1 MAQRLVRRVCDS
13 CRDTTFLSREQL
25 VALGLPVSDEGTPP
39 ELPVAFGKGCPD
51 CRHTGLRGRTAVF
64 EILPISPS
72 IRSQIIDGVPAND
85 IMRTARHEGMTTL
98 RENALKKLA
107 QGETSFEEVLRVT
120 VDTP

>member
-1 MAQRLVRRVCDS
+1 M
-13 CRDTTFLSREQL
+13 SRG
-25 VALGLPVSDEGTPP
+25 LGDVYKRQ

-64 EILPISPS
+64 EILPISTS
-72 IRSQIIDGVPAND
+72 IRAQIIEGVPAND
-85 IMRTARHEGMTTL
+85 MMRTARHEGMTTL